1 MVGSPSMARDRVSK
15 SCLSFFSLSICITQK
30 SHHND
35 SLFANRYKTEEKG
48 ECQTWE
54 SVAHLDVNSS
64 TWETR
69 HRSFFDR
76 AKRKVDQKV
85 LQQQNLSKNNKRSEQ
100 ETEAGKMD
108 IINCSKLHIH
118 LSSFFSQWT
127 RASKEEIHT
136 SSSWWTWK
144 AFISINLWFSHS
156 AFSRTSLAKF
166 SSLSCYH
173 TERDRETETER
184 WYLSPYNGHSRWG
197 FACLPRSFSFVYVS
211 WLIHKSFF
219 LLLPADSFFIFKQER
234 ERRLN
239 FAEEAAQQN
248 MITKSTSTGAQYVA
262 LYYMSWSP
270 GTV

>member
-1 MVGSPSMARDRVSK
+1 MARDRVSK

-35 SLFANRYKTEEKG
+35 SLFANRYKAEETG
-48 ECQTWE
+48 ECQTWQ

-64 TWETR
+64 NWETR
-69 HRSFFDR
+69 HKSFFDR
-76 AKRKVDQKV
+76 GKRKVDQKV

-100 ETEAGKMD
+100 ETEAEKMD

-184 WYLSPYNGHSRWG
+184 WYLSPYNGLSRWG
-197 FACLPRSFSFVYVS
+197 FACLPRSFSFVCVS

-219 LLLPADSFFIFKQER
+219 LLLPADSFIFKQER

-239 FAEEAAQQN
+239 FAEEA
-248 MITKSTSTGAQYVA
+248 KHDY
-262 LYYMSWSP
+262 
-270 GTV
+270 